1 MPANKLVLAD
11 EWRAAR
17 FNHTATPVD
26 SSARARVRD

>member
-11 EWRAAR
+11 EWRAAK

-26 SSARARVRD
+26 SKRARVRD